1 MTSHVL
7 CTKNEVF
14 DAITLLTELYA
25 QSIETLIRATIR
37 CDFNDLLAGFE
48 PILQVLL
55 EVKYTI
61 KRTRCLAC
69 KKKGKGFML
78 IVAKRGFWFH
88 SGRKPY
94 GLLLSATEES
104 SESFSIT
111 GGICHAVT

>member
-25 QSIETLIRATIR
+25 HIERDVSRATIR

-61 KRTRCLAC
+61 NIIPCLVS
-69 KKKGKGFML
+69 KKKARVLCSSLPHRHLSPDSGFRMR
-78 IVAKRGFWFH
+78 V
-88 SGRKPY
+88 
-94 GLLLSATEES
+94 S
-104 SESFSIT
+104 S
-111 GGICHAVT
+111 